1 MPRPGP
7 FITEAVV
14 FGEALATK
22 AAGGAGDKAAKS
34 IVMKKVWEVFY
45 RFLVLGCVSFGGPAA
60 HIGYFQKT
68 FVEKLQW
75 IDVAAYARL
84 VALSQFLPGP
94 GSSQIGFCIGL
105 RRAGLAGAA
114 AAFIGF
120 TAPSFLLLY
129 LLAALPAGAEA
140 GHWSGG
146 VISGLKLL
154 AVIVVA
160 DATLTM
166 FKTFC
171 KERLAAGLMALTSVL
186 LLIAPG
192 LLSQIAALILAA
204 VTGLAFHK
212 TRAAAV
218 FGQRKIAVLPL
229 ALFALLFAGLPVLAF
244 SSQWIDL
251 AASFYRAGSLVFG
264 GGHVVL
270 PLLQQSVG
278 EALGADRFLTGYAVA
293 QAVPGPMFSLAA
305 FLGAELSAPALAG
318 ALLATLAIF
327 LPGFLLVLG
336 LQGAWESLAAK
347 PAVAGAVWGINAA
360 VAGLLLSALYRP
372 VFSSAVHSP
381 VEMALVI
388 AGFFALNRLRAPIW
402 MLIVSFV
409 LIGLFLPFTG
419 AWTPAIPA
427 P

>member
-1 MPRPGP
+1 MTLKHKVKNPSFMKTPAG
-7 FITEAVV
+7 TQ
-14 FGEALATK
+14 AT
-22 AAGGAGDKAAKS
+22 GLF
-34 IVMKKVWEVFY
+34 MKNVWEVFY
-45 RFLVLGCVSFGGPAA
+45 RFLALGCVSFGGPAA

-68 FVEKLQW
+68 FVEKLKW
-75 IDVAAYARL
+75 IDIEAYVRL
-84 VALSQFLPGP
+84 VSLSQFLPGP

-105 RRAGLAGAA
+105 RRAGLAGAV

-120 TAPSFLLLY
+120 TTPSFLLLY
-129 LLAALPAGAEA
+129 LLATLEPGAAA

-146 VISGLKLL
+146 VINGLKLL

-171 KERLAAGLMALTSVL
+171 AERLAAGIMALTSVL

-192 LLSQIAALILAA
+192 SLSQIAALILAA
-204 VTGLAFHK
+204 GIGMAFYNSE
-212 TRAAAV
+212 AAAAA
-218 FGQRKIAVLPL
+218 GQGKIAVFPL
-229 ALFALLFAGLPVLAF
+229 GLFIILFAGLPVLAF
-244 SSQWIDL
+244 SSAWFDL

-278 EALGADRFLTGYAVA
+278 EAVGADRFLTGYAAA

-305 FLGAELSAPALAG
+305 FLGAELSAAQPLAA

-336 LQGAWESLAAK
+336 LQGAWESLATK
-347 PAVAGAVWGINAA
+347 PAIAGAAWGINAA
-360 VAGLLLSALYRP
+360 VVGLLLAALYRP

-381 VEMALVI
+381 TEMALAI
-388 AGFFALNRLRAPIW
+388 AGFFALNRLRVPVL
-402 MLIVSFV
+402 MLVISFA
-409 LIGLFLPFTG
+409 LIGLV
-419 AWTPAIPA
+419 I
-427 P
+427 

>member
-1 MPRPGP
+1 MTLKHKVKNPSFMKTPAG
-7 FITEAVV
+7 TQ
-14 FGEALATK
+14 
-22 AAGGAGDKAAKS
+22 AAGLF
-34 IVMKKVWEVFY
+34 MKKVWEVFY
-45 RFLVLGCVSFGGPAA
+45 RFLALGCVSFGGPAA

-68 FVEKLQW
+68 FVEKLKW
-75 IDVAAYARL
+75 IDIEAYARL
-84 VALSQFLPGP
+84 VSLSQFLPGP

-105 RRAGLAGAA
+105 RRAGLAGAV

-120 TAPSFLLLY
+120 TTPSFLLLY
-129 LLAALPAGAEA
+129 LLATLEPGAAA

-146 VISGLKLL
+146 VINGLKLL

-171 KERLAAGLMALTSVL
+171 AERLAAGIMALTSVL

-192 LLSQIAALILAA
+192 SLSQIAALILAA
-204 VTGLAFHK
+204 VIGMAFHN
-212 TRAAAV
+212 TEAAAAAGQGKITV
-218 FGQRKIAVLPL
+218 FPL
-229 ALFALLFAGLPVLAF
+229 ALFIILFAGLPVLAF
-244 SSQWIDL
+244 SSAWFDL

-278 EALGADRFLTGYAVA
+278 EAVGADRFLTGYAAA

-305 FLGAELSAPALAG
+305 FLGAELSAAQPLAA

-336 LQGAWESLAAK
+336 LQGAWESLATK
-347 PAVAGAVWGINAA
+347 PAIAGAAWGINAA
-360 VAGLLLSALYRP
+360 VVGLLLAALYRP

-381 VEMALVI
+381 TEMALAI
-388 AGFFALNRLRAPIW
+388 AGFFALNRLRVPVL
-402 MLIVSFV
+402 MLVISFA
-409 LIGLFLPFTG
+409 LIGLVIL
-419 AWTPAIPA
+419 
-427 P
+427 